1 MNVFEKIIKGDLPC
15 NKVHE
20 SADFLCF
27 HDIVP
32 KAKIHVLV
40 ITKKSIKDFNAL
52 PNELLAKMQDFIF
65 EVVEKLGI
73 RESGYRLITNTGKDG
88 GQEVPH
94 FHIHI
99 LSGLKDT

>member
-1 MNVFEKIIKGDLPC
+1 MNVFQKIIRGELAC

-20 SADFLCF
+20 SDDFLCF
-27 HDIVP
+27 HDIAP

-40 ITKKSIKDFNAL
+40 ITKKDYKDFNAI
-52 PNELLAKMQDFIF
+52 PSALLSKMQGFIF

-73 RESGYRLITNTGKDG
+73 KESGYRLITNTGKDG

-94 FHIHI
+94 FHFHI
-99 LSGLKDT
+99 LSGLKDL